1 MVIQGFSG
9 GSDGKES
16 ACSVGD
22 LGSIPRVGRSTGEGT
37 GNSSILSWK
46 IPWREEPEGLQP
58 VGLQRVGHDW
68 VTNTFTFIQSLRK
81 FSSTKPALTCRTYEM
96 CTPKIVYSPIPTSN
110 FSMENIDKE
119 ELFDRKC
126 QATAQD
132 RINGHLLKSRS
143 RVFKGLIN
151 RICLFPWPMFVEY
164 SFFFPY
170 PHRGVLF
177 DHSFYS
183 FNRSMRNYWWL

>member
-58 VGLQRVGHDW
+58 VGLQGVGHD
-68 VTNTFTFIQSLRK
+68 
-81 FSSTKPALTCRTYEM
+81 
-96 CTPKIVYSPIPTSN
+96 
-110 FSMENIDKE
+110 
-119 ELFDRKC
+119 
-126 QATAQD
+126 
-132 RINGHLLKSRS
+132 
-143 RVFKGLIN
+143 
-151 RICLFPWPMFVEY
+151 
-164 SFFFPY
+164 
-170 PHRGVLF
+170 
-177 DHSFYS
+177 
-183 FNRSMRNYWWL
+183 